1 MIRCKPGS
9 TDHSHGWLTEGGQQQ
24 AGAESELRELFQLSE
39 FLKIVQQT
47 LKEIRIKLVCD

>member
-24 AGAESELRELFQLSE
+24 AGAESELCELFQQSELS
-39 FLKIVQQT
+39 KIVQQT
-47 LKEIRIKLVCD
+47 FKGNQNKACV